1 MTLNFSLFFSVAK
14 QPEGISPHP
23 PTSTV
28 HTEKETVT
36 MYTTAHQRRESN
48 LQLKD
53 GILRPKFRA
62 LLTYDALAL
71 RFILHE

>member
-14 QPEGISPHP
+14 QPEGISLQQF
-23 PTSTV
+23 TQ
-28 HTEKETVT
+28 KKKQTVT
-36 MYTTAHQRRESN
+36 MYTIAHQRRESN